1 MLKLPF
7 CKLWFIIDYIF
18 FVRCVTFSQFFSF
31 ASKNICAEAWGV
43 LFTLYG
49 MQDEGALECKIHA
62 AQCCYPIDLFIFT
75 DWSQHVCLYLR
86 KAGKTLMFEQCFCVC
101 FSTTITAMPRF
112 LFPSLFKFIPNKIT
126 TFGYATKTYV
136 SIFIKHIYFNLL
148 LYNMIGVYRCV
159 HDWRC
164 VYQK

>member
-1 MLKLPF
+1 
-7 CKLWFIIDYIF
+7 
-18 FVRCVTFSQFFSF
+18 
-31 ASKNICAEAWGV
+31 
-43 LFTLYG
+43 
-49 MQDEGALECKIHA
+49 
-62 AQCCYPIDLFIFT
+62 
-75 DWSQHVCLYLR
+75 
-86 KAGKTLMFEQCFCVC
+86 MFEQCFCVC

-136 SIFIKHIYFNLL
+136 SIFIKHIYSNLL

-164 VYQK
+164 VYQKQKTLPRFLHIRMKWQRETKFFRKAIQVSIFFCCCCSCCSVFTFIRCFYVFFPLRYLLLCKVTLKGNQTNSSNNQNVVLHTNTTAPTTI